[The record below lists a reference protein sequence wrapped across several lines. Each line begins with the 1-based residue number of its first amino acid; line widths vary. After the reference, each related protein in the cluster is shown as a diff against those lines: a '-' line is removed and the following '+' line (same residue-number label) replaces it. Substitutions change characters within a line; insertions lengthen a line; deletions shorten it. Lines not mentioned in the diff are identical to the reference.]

1 VTRTS
6 QTSPSN
12 PISIFIAGNAD
23 QAQEICRA
31 FCFGVG
37 LCVTVTPTEYIYT
50 GGQETG
56 VIVGLINYP
65 RFPNDPANLLNIAK
79 QLADDLM
86 HGLHQHSY
94 TIQTP
99 TETYWHS
106 RRLTDA

>member
-1 VTRTS
+1 MQNVTAPTY
-6 QTSPSN
+6 PV
-12 PISIFIAGNAD
+12 SIFIAGNAA
-23 QAQEICRA
+23 QAREICRA

-50 GGQETG
+50 GGQEAG
-56 VIVGLINYP
+56 VVIGLINYP
-65 RFPNDPANLLNIAK
+65 RFPNDPDNLLTLAR

-99 TETYWHS
+99 TETFWHS
-106 RRLTDA
+106 RRSA